1 MDAAGPVVQWLLEG
15 DASIRWQVYR
25 DLLDDPWRADSEREL
40 VATEGWGAAVLA
52 EQADDGS
59 WGGGLYNPKWTSTFY
74 SLFLLQAIGLPPG
87 NRPAAK
93 AAGLLFERGIRG
105 DGGLNFNSSKPL
117 TVKRPSKKSGVAELC
132 ITGMGLAM
140 LANYLDD
147 REQARPIAECLL
159 ATQLSDGG
167 WNCQRESQ
175 HGSFNTTISV
185 LEGLR
190 AWSTIVGTSPGLEAA
205 AARGHEFFFA
215 HRLYCSHRTG
225 EVARAAFTRS
235 VFPYHWHFDALRG
248 LDYLQSVSAPR
259 DPRIVSAIDLV
270 RSREGDDGRWK
281 MSPLYRGPQHVSIE
295 RQGQPSRWNT
305 LRALRVLRWWEG
317 A

>member
-1 MDAAGPVVQWLLEG
+1 MDAARPVIDWLLEG
-15 DASIRWQVYR
+15 DASIRWQVHR
-25 DLLDDPWRADSEREL
+25 DLLDEPELAVREL
-40 VATEGWGAAVLA
+40 VATEGWGAAILA
-52 EQADDGS
+52 EQAEDGS

-74 SLFLLQAIGLPPG
+74 SLFLLPALGLPPG
-87 NRPAAK
+87 NQQAAK

-117 TVKRPSKKSGVAELC
+117 TVKRPSKRSGVAELC
-132 ITGMGLAM
+132 ITGMGLSM
-140 LANYLDD
+140 FANYLEDT
-147 REQARPIAECLL
+147 EQAYSLAECLL

-167 WNCQRESQ
+167 WNCQRYSV

-190 AWSTIVGTSPGLEAA
+190 EWSAVAGTSSELEAA
-205 AARGHEFFFA
+205 VARGQEFFFA

-225 EVARAAFTRS
+225 EVARAAFTRF

-248 LDYLQSVSAPR
+248 LDFLQSVGAPR
-259 DPRIVSAIDLV
+259 YSRLSGAIELV
-270 RSREGDDGRWK
+270 RSRAMDDGRWK
-281 MSPLYRGPQHVSIE
+281 MSPLYRGAEHVSME
-295 RQGQPSRWNT
+295 RQGQASRWNT
-305 LRALRVLRWWEG
+305 LRALRVLRWWDG